1 MKKFRKHIE
10 TIVSFFNNDVG
21 LGKVNVGV
29 VVVFC
34 STNHKKIPD
43 CDRWRCTL

>member
-21 LGKVNVGV
+21 LGKVNVVV
-29 VVVFC
+29 VVVF
-34 STNHKKIPD
+34 
-43 CDRWRCTL
+43 